1 MPGPVAQA
9 WSLLPGLRSGQSA
22 PWKQLTASPPPP
34 PSLWGLPACW
44 EPCRTAVTGLVPC
57 RPVTHVGNI
66 CRRSGFHRWSETHV
80 VDGGR
85 QPCLGANLTW
95 DFFGLSGPRQLL
107 RSPPAPV
114 LRSRSRPCAT
124 GKRQFLPLGGG
135 SGQNPG
141 VSPKPFLMTL
151 AAPNLSADLCAP
163 HSSPRVLSPRWG
175 QLPAHHHLPVLRDH
189 FTSPMKEQRAH
200 SWPQCW
206 GPSHF
211 RHYLTSSSQ
220 PSL

>member
-1 MPGPVAQA
+1 MV
-9 WSLLPGLRSGQSA
+9 
-22 PWKQLTASPPPP
+22 PPPWP
-34 PSLWGLPACW
+34 QKWPVSTLETTDHLPTPTSCLFGASQPAGLGAVQDCSHWSGDPAGQL
-44 EPCRTAVTGLVPC
+44 PMSGTSVGTLASTAE
-57 RPVTHVGNI
+57 
-66 CRRSGFHRWSETHV
+66 SETHV

-135 SGQNPG
+135 SGPNPG

-175 QLPAHHHLPVLRDH
+175 QLPAHHLPVLRDH
-189 FTSPMKEQRAH
+189 FTSPMEERRAH
-200 SWPQCW
+200 SRPQCR